1 MIFLIIQCLE
11 FGLQLIFSN
20 NPLGSCPVDVGHVTR
35 MIGDSNPRPLD
46 ICPLGQ
52 MSSGHQLCIP
62 HNIKRGIE
70 FFIKGNLIF
79 NKSSICW
86 HKIEQYFK
94 FF

>member
-11 FGLQLIFSN
+11 FGLQLIFFN
-20 NPLGSCPVDVGHVTR
+20 NPLGSCSIDVGHVTR
-35 MIGDSNPRPLD
+35 MIEDSNPRPLD
-46 ICPLGQ
+46 Q

-62 HNIKRGIE
+62 NNIKRGIE

-86 HKIEQYFK
+86 HKLEQYFK
-94 FF
+94 FFYGA